1 MKYWISWEMLFWEE
15 IFDFDRV
22 QLQVWEKIY
31 VYEKYLFDEKCDFV
45 EIKCEFKE
53 NKWGIRMIV

>member
-1 MKYWISWEMLFWEE
+1 MLFWEE
-15 IFDFDRV
+15 IFDFDKV